1 MFVDTLSAQ
10 SRQSLARAAAPSTR
24 WAPAVPE
31 PAARR
36 GLGGSGRSAEPAA
49 PKGSAYRRRRGR
61 CLCAVPA
68 ARLTPSGAHREA
80 QTLPRG
86 PHRPRPS
93 PHRGSKGRAAAPAPR
108 GSVAHH
114 GNARGRGSVTGPA
127 LLGTGLGAPRDG
139 ARGFSWTGPR
149 LLGTGP
155 RLSRTGPA
163 VPPRPDP
170 AGTPSGSPQTSR
182 HSPRPRRF
190 PRAPAALPQPRRL
203 ARPGRRHRAPG
214 PLGEGDRAEQSRGQR
229 PALPATTAELSPSKT
244 RSETHEFGSLKI
256 KAIPSEL
263 ASSHGPGPGVALRVR
278 RSPDA
283 CLPNP
288 CQHQGQCQVPVDRP
302 VCSCKPGFT
311 GEFCQDVVLKLACEE
326 EHMKMMVRKEVFE
339 LLKIPLELVH
349 LKNQACKV
357 SEKEEEGELFFAAVL
372 TGENHT
378 ACGSVIQQ
386 NSSHVSY
393 SNAIESEQEAPRA
406 PISRSFQL
414 EVHFSCIYAYQQ
426 VVRLPFA
433 LTAVDKLVQL
443 VVREGHFNVS
453 MRLYKS
459 PSYLEPYHLPSVA
472 VPLTDT
478 LYVLLKMEGQH
489 QLKYFLLSVLD
500 CWATP
505 SPDPHQDTQH
515 KLIEQGCPHDE
526 TVTYLNAIGES
537 TSAKFSFQMFQFVGY
552 PEMFLHCRVQLCVP
566 DSPEPC
572 AKQCPRHG
580 RSRRA
585 LADDHNRIVSYGPIL
600 LLAAPPSGAD
610 IHRSSSDQQDPAGPS
625 PWLSRALIL
634 LGVLTVLA
642 VAAVAVS
649 VRRRMG

>member
-1 MFVDTLSAQ
+1 MERIV
-10 SRQSLARAAAPSTR
+10 
-24 WAPAVPE
+24 
-31 PAARR
+31 
-36 GLGGSGRSAEPAA
+36 
-49 PKGSAYRRRRGR
+49 R
-61 CLCAVPA
+61 CLLLLSVLC
-68 ARLTPSGAHREA
+68 LSGCE
-80 QTLPRG
+80 
-86 PHRPRPS
+86 
-93 PHRGSKGRAAAPAPR
+93 
-108 GSVAHH
+108 
-114 GNARGRGSVTGPA
+114 GN
-127 LLGTGLGAPRDG
+127 
-139 ARGFSWTGPR
+139 
-149 LLGTGP
+149 
-155 RLSRTGPA
+155 
-163 VPPRPDP
+163 
-170 AGTPSGSPQTSR
+170 
-182 HSPRPRRF
+182 
-190 PRAPAALPQPRRL
+190 
-203 ARPGRRHRAPG
+203 
-214 PLGEGDRAEQSRGQR
+214 
-229 PALPATTAELSPSKT
+229 K
-244 RSETHEFGSLKI
+244 
-256 KAIPSEL
+256 SEL
-263 ASSHGPGPGVALRVR
+263 ASTHGLRPGLALRAK

-288 CQHQGQCQVPVDRP
+288 CQHQGQCQVAVDRP

-357 SEKEEEGELFFAAVL
+357 SEKEEEGELFFGATL

-393 SNAIESEQEAPRA
+393 SNVIESEQEAHRA
-406 PISRSFQL
+406 MISRSFQL
-414 EVHFSCIYAYQQ
+414 EVHFSCIYAYEQ

-472 VPLTDT
+472 VPVTDT

-505 SPDPHQDTQH
+505 SPDPQQDTQH

-526 TVTYLNAIGES
+526 TVTYLNAVGEG
-537 TSAKFSFQMFQFVGY
+537 TTAKFSFQMFQFVGY
-552 PEMFLHCRVQLCVP
+552 PEVFLHCRVQLCVP

-572 AKQCPRHG
+572 AKQCPRHW

-585 LADDHNRIVSYGPIL
+585 LADDYNRIVSYGPIL
-600 LLAAPPSGAD
+600 LLAAPSSGAE
-610 IHRSSSDQQDPAGPS
+610 IHHSSSDQQDPVGAS

-634 LGVLTVLA
+634 LCVLAVLTV
-642 VAAVAVS
+642 AAAAVS
-649 VRRRMG
+649 VGRRMV

>member
-1 MFVDTLSAQ
+1 MV
-10 SRQSLARAAAPSTR
+10 SRENE
-24 WAPAVPE
+24 V
-31 PAARR
+31 
-36 GLGGSGRSAEPAA
+36 
-49 PKGSAYRRRRGR
+49 
-61 CLCAVPA
+61 V
-68 ARLTPSGAHREA
+68 
-80 QTLPRG
+80 
-86 PHRPRPS
+86 
-93 PHRGSKGRAAAPAPR
+93 
-108 GSVAHH
+108 
-114 GNARGRGSVTGPA
+114 
-127 LLGTGLGAPRDG
+127 
-139 ARGFSWTGPR
+139 
-149 LLGTGP
+149 
-155 RLSRTGPA
+155 
-163 VPPRPDP
+163 
-170 AGTPSGSPQTSR
+170 
-182 HSPRPRRF
+182 
-190 PRAPAALPQPRRL
+190 
-203 ARPGRRHRAPG
+203 
-214 PLGEGDRAEQSRGQR
+214 
-229 PALPATTAELSPSKT
+229 
-244 RSETHEFGSLKI
+244 GSLRMGLSGWI
-256 KAIPSEL
+256 SQGEL
-263 ASSHGPGPGVALRVR
+263 ASTHGPGPGVALRVR
-278 RSPDA
+278 RSPDP

-378 ACGSVIQQ
+378 ACGSVIQR

-393 SNAIESEQEAPRA
+393 SNAIESQQEAPRA
-406 PISRSFQL
+406 TISRSFQL

-426 VVRLPFA
+426 VVRLPFT

-505 SPDPHQDTQH
+505 SPDPHQDMQH

-600 LLAAPPSGAD
+600 LLAAPSSGAE
-610 IHRSSSDQQDPAGPS
+610 IHHSSSDQQDPAGLS

-634 LGVLTVLA
+634 LGVLAVLA

>member
-1 MFVDTLSAQ
+1 MCLLWLQARISALE
-10 SRQSLARAAAPSTR
+10 S
-24 WAPAVPE
+24 
-31 PAARR
+31 
-36 GLGGSGRSAEPAA
+36 
-49 PKGSAYRRRRGR
+49 
-61 CLCAVPA
+61 C
-68 ARLTPSGAHREA
+68 
-80 QTLPRG
+80 
-86 PHRPRPS
+86 
-93 PHRGSKGRAAAPAPR
+93 
-108 GSVAHH
+108 
-114 GNARGRGSVTGPA
+114 
-127 LLGTGLGAPRDG
+127 
-139 ARGFSWTGPR
+139 
-149 LLGTGP
+149 
-155 RLSRTGPA
+155 
-163 VPPRPDP
+163 
-170 AGTPSGSPQTSR
+170 
-182 HSPRPRRF
+182 
-190 PRAPAALPQPRRL
+190 
-203 ARPGRRHRAPG
+203 
-214 PLGEGDRAEQSRGQR
+214 
-229 PALPATTAELSPSKT
+229 
-244 RSETHEFGSLKI
+244 
-256 KAIPSEL
+256 L
-263 ASSHGPGPGVALRVR
+263 ASAHGPGPGVALRVR
-278 RSPDA
+278 RSPDP

-339 LLKIPLELVH
+339 HLKIPLELVH

-393 SNAIESEQEAPRA
+393 SNTIESEQEAPRA
-406 PISRSFQL
+406 TISRSFQ
-414 EVHFSCIYAYQQ
+414 
-426 VVRLPFA
+426 LPFA
-433 LTAVDKLVQL
+433 LTAVDKEVDSLRQFAKVLVQL

-505 SPDPHQDTQH
+505 SPDPHQDMQH

-585 LADDHNRIVSYGPIL
+585 VADDHNRIVSYGPIL
-600 LLAAPPSGAD
+600 LLAAPPSGAE
-610 IHRSSSDQQDPAGPS
+610 IHHSSSDQQDPAGPS